1 MCAIS
6 GVVSASGSL
15 DPERVA
21 RMSTRLAHRAPD
33 SAGEFSDGPAALAAR
48 LWHERHVGREPGCVR
63 VPELLAKR

>member
-21 RMSTRLAHRAPD
+21 GISAGLVHEG
-33 SAGEFSDGPAALAAR
+33 AGEFSDGTAALAAR
-48 LWHERHVGREPGCVR
+48 LWHERHVER
-63 VPELLAKR
+63 